1 MSNRANPSPND
12 QPVSLNQQRAANP
25 VRRGPA
31 RLATMSLAVLAWLPW
46 LPWLIGSLPAPAHAA
61 KATRADGDTLSN
73 AQSEHKTAA
82 ANAPGASSLSTMPAA
97 MPPAIALPPSSRLQA
112 AQLAVVIND
121 DDPNSVTVG
130 QYYQKVRHIPPQN
143 MVHIVWPKQV
153 HRLTLAQFAQLKRNI
168 EIQLQPHIEAILLV
182 WSSPYAVECQSLTS
196 VLSMGFDPNLC
207 KNPCAPS
214 KPSAYFDSP
223 AQRPFK
229 TLGLRPAMLLP
240 TDSVELAKA
249 VIDRGA
255 ASNFRLPNAS
265 AYYVQ
270 TSDTRR
276 NTRAP
281 LFPPNTLI
289 ADKKLTIRRV
299 SAEALSGVQDIMLYQ
314 IGAAQVPKLDT
325 VQFLPGAL
333 ADHLTSYGGDLA
345 GDYLKDGKI
354 SRQMSSVEWLQAGAT
369 ASYGSVSEPCAH
381 PQKFP
386 HPQVL
391 LKHYLAGET
400 ALEAYWKSVAW
411 PAQGLIIGDPLAAPY
426 AR

>member
-1 MSNRANPSPND
+1 MSDQNRSTALPVGPTKYLTANPARQ
-12 QPVSLNQQRAANP
+12 QPLCPR
-25 VRRGPA
+25 
-31 RLATMSLAVLAWLPW
+31 LAVLCLLAWLTAH
-46 LPWLIGSLPAPAHAA
+46 PA
-61 KATRADGDTLSN
+61 
-73 AQSEHKTAA
+73 QA
-82 ANAPGASSLSTMPAA
+82 ANAAGINAETVPGDSKAASASAPVASSVVLSRA
-97 MPPAIALPPSSRLQA
+97 SRLQA

-121 DDPNSVTVG
+121 DDPNSVEVAK
-130 QYYQKVRHIPPQN
+130 YYQKVRQIPAQN
-143 MVHIVWPKQV
+143 MVHIVWPKQT
-153 HRLTLAQFAQLKRNI
+153 HRLTLAQFAQLRRNI
-168 EIQLQPHIEAILLV
+168 EIQLQPHIQAILLA
-182 WSSPYAVECQSLTS
+182 WSSPYAVECQSITS
-196 VLSMGFDPNLC
+196 VLSLGFDPALC
-207 KNPCAPS
+207 KNPCSPS

-223 AQRPFK
+223 VSQPFRSI
-229 TLGLRPAMLLP
+229 GLRPSMLLP

-255 ASNFRLPNAS
+255 AASFRLQNAS

-270 TSDTRR
+270 TSDPRR

-281 LFPPNTLI
+281 LFPPNTFI
-289 ADKKLTIRRV
+289 ADKKLAIRRV
-299 SAEALSGVQDIMLYQ
+299 NTDALSGVQDIMLYQ
-314 IGAAQVPKLDT
+314 TGTAQVQKLDT

-354 SRQMSSVEWLQAGAT
+354 SQQMSSVRWLQAGAT
-369 ASYGSVSEPCAH
+369 ASYGAVSEPCAH

-391 LKHYLAGET
+391 LKHYLTGAT

-411 PAQGLIIGDPLAAPY
+411 PAQGLFIGDPLAAPY